1 MINVCEVNDN
11 LLQLTVDSWTCG
23 HLTVND
29 KLQRTLIWMEGFVVY
44 RFFLYLFVVAVGVLL
59 VMGAYYSL
67 TSIKVKIKSPKASPD
82 GFST

>member
-1 MINVCEVNDN
+1 
-11 LLQLTVDSWTCG
+11 
-23 HLTVND
+23 
-29 KLQRTLIWMEGFVVY
+29 MEGFVVY